1 MTVMDQRT
9 GYVKAI
15 VGGRGEKTASLTFN
29 RATDNYSQPGS
40 TFKILSAYGPA
51 LDLGK
56 ITLATVI
63 KDEPFNYSDGTPLQN
78 SDLTYHGDVT
88 RPPGDHQFHQYPGR
102 QGTDRAYA
110 ESLGIDYHDKL
121 GFSKLS
127 EEYDVIQ
134 PLALGGITYG
144 VSDLE
149 LTAAYAA
156 IADGGQ
162 SPQAG
167 CSTQRLPTAREM
179 F

>member
-88 RPPGDHQFHQYPGR
+88 VR
-102 QGTDRAYA
+102 QAIINSINIPAVGTDRAYA
-110 ESLGIDYHDKL
+110 EG
-121 GFSKLS
+121 
-127 EEYDVIQ
+127 
-134 PLALGGITYG
+134 
-144 VSDLE
+144 
-149 LTAAYAA
+149 
-156 IADGGQ
+156 
-162 SPQAG
+162 
-167 CSTQRLPTAREM
+167 RL
-179 F
+179 

>member
-88 RPPGDHQFHQYPGR
+88 VR
-102 QGTDRAYA
+102 QAIINSINIPAVKVLTELTPKVGF
-110 ESLGIDYHDKL
+110 DYLKKL
-121 GFSKLS
+121 GF
-127 EEYDVIQ
+127 
-134 PLALGGITYG
+134 PN
-144 VSDLE
+144 
-149 LTAAYAA
+149 
-156 IADGGQ
+156 
-162 SPQAG
+162 SPRN
-167 CSTQRLPTAREM
+167 TM
-179 F
+179 